1 MSMAKKMIS
10 RLSVLAVLIVFLAA
24 CSKQTEY
31 TNVIPADATAVASI
45 DLKSLANKAGMNDK
59 ENFSDLI
66 LQKGESKNNRIVLH
80 FPCHFLHFG
89 KILFVF

>member
-45 DLKSLANKAGMNDK
+45 DLKSLANKP
-59 ENFSDLI
+59 E
-66 LQKGESKNNRIVLH
+66 
-80 FPCHFLHFG
+80 
-89 KILFVF
+89 

>member
-45 DLKSLANKAGMNDK
+45 EFEITGQQSRNERQRK
-59 ENFSDLI
+59 
-66 LQKGESKNNRIVLH
+66 
-80 FPCHFLHFG
+80 
-89 KILFVF
+89 